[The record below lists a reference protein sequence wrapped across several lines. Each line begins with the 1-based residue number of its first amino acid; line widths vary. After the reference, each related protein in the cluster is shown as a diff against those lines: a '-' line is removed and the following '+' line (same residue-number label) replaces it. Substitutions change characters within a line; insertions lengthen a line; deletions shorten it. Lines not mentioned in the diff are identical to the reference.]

1 MFQASTKKLLLL
13 IIFSI
18 SSLLN
23 AEDFQPGK
31 HYQILAEPIATRDSK
46 KIEVIEFFWFGC
58 GHCFSL
64 ENQLNTWE
72 EQLSDDIDFWR
83 SPITWNEMAKTH
95 AKLFYAAEFFKKPGI
110 IRDTFL
116 SIHANQRMMTSD
128 KELKPFF
135 ASFGIAEDQYQ
146 SLFNS
151 FAMQNKIRRADTF
164 GLKYEIRGVPAFIV
178 NGKYKVSASREVG
191 TSELL
196 EVVDYLISLERK

>member
-13 IIFSI
+13 ITFSI

-128 KELKPFF
+128 KELQPFLQ
-135 ASFGIAEDQYQ
+135 ALVLPKISTNLCLILLLCKTKSVEQILLGLNMRSAEYLLLSSMENTKYQ
-146 SLFNS
+146 PHEKLGLPNFWKWSITSL
-151 FAMQNKIRRADTF
+151 I
-164 GLKYEIRGVPAFIV
+164 
-178 NGKYKVSASREVG
+178 
-191 TSELL
+191 
-196 EVVDYLISLERK
+196 